1 MENDSQVTNNLLGGN
16 GPVLSKEN
24 GKSEDNTPEKLGNA
38 ENSKSGVVGLE
49 RKLGL
54 VSGISLIIGTMIG
67 SGIFASP
74 RFVMENS
81 GSVGLTLIV
90 WSLCGVLAM
99 FGALS
104 YAELGTMIPLSG
116 AEYAYLLEAFGAL
129 PAFLY
134 SWTSVI
140 VLKPS
145 QVAIICL
152 AFGAYVIE
160 PIFAG
165 CGDRADLQ
173 PIVKLLAALAIGII
187 LFVNCASVKWASRM
201 QIVFTV
207 FKMVAIVMLIITGVV
222 RLGQGFTESFEN
234 SFSGTTNRIGIIGF
248 AFYNGLWA
256 YDGWNNLNYVTE
268 ELKNPRRD
276 LPWSIMI
283 GIPLV
288 TVCYVLVN
296 IAYLTVLSP
305 AEILTSSA
313 VAVTLAD
320 RLYGVMAW
328 VIPIF
333 VASSTFGAANG
344 SAFGGGR
351 LVFAA
356 ARQGHLP
363 KFLAMVHTKRHTPL
377 PAMLFTSIIAWIM
390 LLPDSSSFETLI
402 NYFSFAAWVFYG
414 VTVSAL
420 IWLRY
425 KKPQAERPYRV
436 PIVIPVIVVLASIY
450 LVIAPFYEAP
460 LGSLYCVIFILAG
473 IPFYLVFVRFNHVV
487 PKWFFRG
494 IAKGTYQ
501 LQKVLDVAL
510 PESETEMILS

>member
-1 MENDSQVTNNLLGGN
+1 MENDSQVTNNPLGGN

-24 GKSEDNTPEKLGNA
+24 GKAEDNTPEKLGNA
-38 ENSKSGVVGLE
+38 ENSKSGFVGLE

-54 VSGISLIIGTMIG
+54 VSGICLIIGTMIG

-207 FKMVAIVMLIITGVV
+207 FKMVAIVMLIITGIV

-356 ARQGHLP
+356 AREGHLP
-363 KFLAMVHTKRHTPL
+363 KFLAM
-377 PAMLFTSIIAWIM
+377 SIIAWIM

-425 KKPQAERPYRV
+425 KKPQVERPYRV
-436 PIVIPVIVVLASIY
+436 PIVIPLIVVLASIY

-460 LGSLYCVIFILAG
+460 LESLYCVVFILAG
-473 IPFYLVFVRFNHVV
+473 IPFYLIFVRFNHVV
-487 PKWFFRG
+487 PKWFFSG